1 MKKVRHTEYR
11 DCEFLVRAE
20 VEDNTLILI
29 KDPKPGYKQK
39 PTYFVYWGSTNSNLE
54 QAGREELRTPSGR
67 KVSQKTAIKKFT
79 QMVEAAKYL
88 TFSKL

>member
-1 MKKVRHTEYR
+1 
-11 DCEFLVRAE
+11 
-20 VEDNTLILI
+20 
-29 KDPKPGYKQK
+29 
-39 PTYFVYWGSTNSNLE
+39 VYWGSTNSNLE

-79 QMVEAAKYL
+79 QMVETAKYL

>member
-1 MKKVRHTEYR
+1 MKKVKHTEYK
-11 DCEFLVRAE
+11 DCEFLAKADVNQ
-20 VEDNTLILI
+20 NTLLLV
-29 KDPKPGYKQK
+29 KDPYPGYKQK

-79 QMVEAAKYL
+79 QMVEASKYL